1 MDRYETDQKP
11 IRYNW
16 NIVLVTT
23 EQMLLSESLIKR
35 QKQRRKQPTFDYNT
49 AYTANI
55 LLS

>member
-23 EQMLLSESLIKR
+23 EQMFLSESLIKR